1 MAENKAYFNDKLTLK
16 AVKFILEVE
25 GWTTAQKHCQGKTS
39 TKAFSCTME
48 GLARRTAPSLCDK
61 TQHLLQHLPSPS
73 PPSAPWAKQPD
84 LQLGEKG
91 NAKKPSRRRDV

>member
-1 MAENKAYFNDKLTLK
+1 M
-16 AVKFILEVE
+16 LEVE
-25 GWTTAQKHCQGKTS
+25 GWTTAEKHFREKLPQKHFHAAYRGWQEEPHLVCVTLW
-39 TKAFSCTME
+39 E
-48 GLARRTAPSLCDK
+48 K

-91 NAKKPSRRRDV
+91 NAKKPSGRREWS